1 MVDLGFMLSAVRPG
15 VDGRTVNRQGLTK
28 LLIDPTIERLTS
40 QISSGMVWL
49 YASLRWAPSSED
61 ITRLPAKLAGPAN
74 CLYAS
79 ITWLKPRDSH
89 SGPLTAGML
98 ASMSMGRLYTTCAEY
113 CESSDSLVQLVR
125 VSR

>member
-1 MVDLGFMLSAVRPG
+1 MIDLASVLSAAFLESNNEEDR
-15 VDGRTVNRQGLTK
+15 RELTK
-28 LLIDPTIERLTS
+28 LLMEPTMERLTS
-40 QISSGMVWL
+40 QISSGIVWE

-61 ITRLPAKLAGPAN
+61 ITRLPARLAGPAN

-98 ASMSMGRLYTTCAEY
+98 ANMSMGRL
-113 CESSDSLVQLVR
+113 
-125 VSR
+125 